1 MILLKNSPDVS
12 AYTLPL
18 SHFLRRSRTKKTNK
32 KKDDSRVFR
41 LSTRSCDSSVV
52 SPPPLPPD
60 SGIAGRAGRRSSR
73 FSLPRLPQRGV
84 HPRGAPVL
92 SEPLDVPVFLAQDGD
107 LVLEEDGVQPHLGV
121 DQRHGA
127 KPAGELVHAGLPLGK
142 VVGVGP
148 ARGPRRLE
156 EEEREGGEEEKNVSQ
171 NDSNLAGEY
180 KRIGFFGGE
189 KTFSHLQVRQ
199 DTLFKTPQCEI
210 HRFTLGKNESTEMLF
225 RNKCHTQRS

>member
-1 MILLKNSPDVS
+1 MS

-18 SHFLRRSRTKKTNK
+18 SHCPRPSRTETRRSE
-32 KKDDSRVFR
+32 SFS
-41 LSTRSCDSSVV
+41 LPQ
-52 SPPPLPPD
+52 SPPPTPQPD
-60 SGIAGRAGRRSSR
+60 SGLTSRALPSGRQSGR
-73 FSLPRLPQRGV
+73 FSLPQRGV

-148 ARGPRRLE
+148 ARGPGRLE
-156 EEEREGGEEEKNVSQ
+156 EGERERESSGKTPSGTKMIPTFGEELKDFFTFTSQ
-171 NDSNLAGEY
+171 TRHAQDDSTCLY
-180 KRIGFFGGE
+180 SLK
-189 KTFSHLQVRQ
+189 L
-199 DTLFKTPQCEI
+199 
-210 HRFTLGKNESTEMLF
+210 NELVT
-225 RNKCHTQRS
+225 